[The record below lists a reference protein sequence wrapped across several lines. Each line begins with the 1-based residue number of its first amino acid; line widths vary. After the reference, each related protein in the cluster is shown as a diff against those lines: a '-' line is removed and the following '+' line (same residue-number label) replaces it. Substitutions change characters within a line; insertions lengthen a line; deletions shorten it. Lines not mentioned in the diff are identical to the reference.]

1 MMRKLLAVGS
11 LALALSFAL
20 AVSAS
25 GQPVGLGT
33 SPQGTLTYAVG
44 AAVAKTLTEAGQMQT
59 RVQPSSGT
67 GAMIPLVDSG
77 EIDIGFANTLE
88 LYDAFHGV
96 GTFDKRPNPNLR
108 AVAVLFPIKV
118 GLFVRADS
126 PIKSIKDMKGHT
138 VAYGFTSQEI
148 IKKTVDAMLATEGL
162 SIKDLK
168 PVMVPNLVRGVDEFI
183 GGRAD
188 ITTFALGSAKV
199 SEADAAVG
207 GIRYISL
214 PNTPEALKQLK
225 SEFRTAYIAKAEPS
239 PRYAG
244 VKEPI
249 NIMQYDYTVFANS
262 KFPTDRVKKI
272 TEIIANHK
280 DALGESHP
288 LFKSMQVDRMYTGI
302 EVPYHDGAKAYYA
315 EKGIKETN

>member
-1 MMRKLLAVGS
+1 MRKTLAALTLAFS
-11 LALALSFAL
+11 LGFA
-20 AVSAS
+20 SA
-25 GQPVGLGT
+25 GMAQPVGLGT
-33 SPQGTLTYAVG
+33 RPQGTLTYAVG
-44 AAVAKTLTEAGQMQT
+44 AAVAKTLTEVGHLQA

-67 GAMIPLVDSG
+67 GTMIPLVNDG

-88 LYDAFHGV
+88 LYDAYHGV
-96 GTFDKRPNPNLR
+96 GTFNGRKNPNLR
-108 AVAVLFPIKV
+108 TIAVIFPIKV

-168 PVMVPNLVRGVDEFI
+168 PVMVPNLVRGVEAFEN
-183 GGRAD
+183 GRAD

-199 SEADAAVG
+199 SEADAAVH

-214 PNTPEALKQLK
+214 PNTPAALKGLK
-225 SEFRTAYIAKAEPS
+225 SQFRTAYIAEAKPS

-249 NIMQYDYTVFANS
+249 NIMQYDYTVFAS
-262 KFPTDRVKKI
+262 TKVPAARIKEITD
-272 TEIIANHK
+272 IIATHK
-280 DALGESHP
+280 KELGESHP
-288 LFKSMQVDRMYTGI
+288 LFKSLDPARMYTDI
-302 EVPYHDGAKAYYA
+302 EVPYHDGAKAYYK
-315 EKGIKETN
+315 EKGIKEAK